1 VLTGILLSGETV
13 AGYETLLALHIL
25 SAELM
30 IVWLPFGKLM
40 HAGLVFAGRGLMGMN
55 FSRKGAAT

>member
-1 VLTGILLSGETV
+1 MLLSGETV
-13 AGYETLLALHIL
+13 GGYGNLLALHIL
-25 SAELM
+25 SVELM
-30 IVWLPFGKLM
+30 VIWLPFGKLM